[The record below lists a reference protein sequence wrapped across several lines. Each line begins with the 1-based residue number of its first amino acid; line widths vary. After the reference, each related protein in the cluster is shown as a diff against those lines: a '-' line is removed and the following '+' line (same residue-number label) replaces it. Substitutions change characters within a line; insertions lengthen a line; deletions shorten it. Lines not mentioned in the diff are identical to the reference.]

1 MGFSEIP
8 IDTTEFMLNQREI
21 ISQKQWIQF
30 RLIDVE
36 IICVNLKSCENFWSR
51 KMALTDN
58 STK

>member
-8 IDTTEFMLNQREI
+8 IDTTEFMLNQQEI

-30 RLIDVE
+30 KLIDGE

-51 KMALTDN
+51 KMTLTDN